1 VNPRQRTDPG
11 LAFNERTAAFLLDY
25 LILGGAAFLAG
36 GGGLTGLLA
45 LEAVTLVNQGILG
58 GLTGYSLGKA
68 ITGVRAARVE
78 GTDPPGIVAG
88 LLRWLLLNVDILFF
102 GLVGLFVSSRSPRRQ
117 RVGDIVARTWVVG
130 GAPAPR
136 YRSIA
141 GAVLPLLTLAFIFV
155 RSTEAGWAVAGVF
168 VPVAVGAAVIV
179 SGMTRRVAPWPW
191 LVGLGVSL
199 VPACYM
205 ASVKL
210 CDKVA
215 GACISGN
222 ELSNSQQAIVSV
234 IAFVA
239 AIGVLAFAPRSR
251 SRDIAFRVLVLFGQ
265 VWLVLRLIESHER
278 AGNAMVIALIVIQ
291 LSYEVLTRVR
301 AAREGDVPSP
311 AVAA

>member
-45 LEAVTLVNQGILG
+45 LEAVTLLNQGVLA

-68 ITGVRAARVE
+68 ISGVRVARVDS
-78 GTDPPGIVAG
+78 TDPPGIVAG
-88 LLRWLLLNVDILFF
+88 LVRWLLLNVDVLFF
-102 GLVGLFVSSRSPRRQ
+102 GLVGLIVSSRSPRRQ

-136 YRSIA
+136 YRAIA
-141 GAVLPLLTLAFIFV
+141 GVVLPLLTLAFIFV
-155 RSTEAGWAVAGVF
+155 RSTAAGWAVAGIF

-179 SGMTRRVAPWPW
+179 TGVGRRLAPWPW
-191 LVGLGVSL
+191 LVGLSVAL
-199 VPACYM
+199 VPASYM

-210 CDKVA
+210 CDNIA
-215 GACISGN
+215 GACISGDA
-222 ELSNSQQAIVSV
+222 LTTSKQAIISV
-234 IAFVA
+234 IAFVL
-239 AIGVLAFAPRSR
+239 AIGVLAVPRSR
-251 SRDIAFRVLVLFGQ
+251 ARDAAFQVLVLFGQ
-265 VWLVLRLIESHER
+265 VWLTLKLIDSHDR
-278 AGNAMVIALIVIQ
+278 AEYAMVIALIV
-291 LSYEVLTRVR
+291 LELLYEAVSRVR
-301 AAREGDVPSP
+301 AMREREVPSP